1 MQKMLLTALTPTQSL
16 EKPYRLQAG
25 NREQIDRFRANY
37 SKLFSLINEKDSEE
51 IVKGHLMGFLNEV
64 YYKDAY
70 LIAPKDKTDFV
81 IYAGKDANTPA
92 GVLFEV
98 KRPANKGEMITRQN
112 LNAKAFHE
120 LLLYYFRER
129 IDAQNNDIRYCVIT
143 NVYEWFIF
151 DATDIDRLFYRNAHL
166 TKEYK
171 AWSSKQKV
179 STNNDLFYN
188 EIAKRFLADF
198 DEDIVFTYFDL
209 REFKTIVSDADTAND
224 KALLPLYKIL
234 SPTHLL
240 KLPTATDSN
249 RLNPKFYSE
258 LLHLIGLEEVKD
270 GGKKVIRRKE
280 AGKRDEGSL
289 LENALIELDSSG
301 KFYQLH
307 DRAQYGATASA
318 DRTHEQLFS
327 VALELCITWVNRIL
341 FLKLLES
348 QLVKYHAGNRDYA
361 FLNSGTIPD
370 FDELN
375 KLFFRV
381 LAKKPSERQASIQT
395 KFGKVPY
402 LNSSLFETTELE
414 NDTIP
419 VSQLDNGL
427 TLPVLR
433 NSVLADNPAYRSTKD
448 LPTLSYLFAFLD
460 AYDFASESREVIQE
474 KNRTLINASVLGLIF
489 EKINGYKDGSFY
501 TPGFITEYMCRET
514 IRRAVVQKFNDAKGW
529 DCADFAALENKDLD
543 RAEANALINEIRICD
558 PAVGSGHFLV
568 SALNELIAVKSDL
581 GVLQDTAGKRIKD
594 YTVSIVNDELI
605 VQDEDEVP
613 FSYVLQATG
622 KPTPE
627 RQRVQKTLFHE
638 KQTLIENCL
647 FGVDINPN
655 SVKIC
660 RLRLWIEL
668 LKNAY
673 YTDESGFAELE
684 TLPNIDINIKQGNSL
699 LSKFSLTEDL
709 SDVFGKQNGPPTR
722 FSLRTYKDA
731 VTAYKDAK
739 TKDAKAELQRFIN
752 EIKSQFRETVSNRDP
767 KRRKLADLRGQRVLL
782 DNNIDMFGNPM
793 KDPKLVAAEIIRT
806 DKCIEQIENEIANI
820 ENNAL
825 YRGAFEWRFEFP
837 EVLNDK
843 GEFVGF
849 DAVIGNPP
857 YIRQE
862 DLGELAKSYFKKTFK
877 TYSGTADLYVFFV
890 EQGFNVLRP
899 NGQFVY
905 IIPNKWMR
913 AGYGL
918 GLRKFFQKER
928 LIEIDDFGDLQVFD
942 DATTYPCIIQ
952 AQKAAPLTTF
962 HAVNLQ
968 TLTYDAGLTHHVAN
982 TRFEIPLSAMP
993 DEGWTLANAQQ
1004 QKLRNKL
1011 ATDVIPLNE
1020 YIEGKVFRGVLT
1032 GLTEAFVIDETVK
1045 NRLVD
1050 EDERSA
1056 DVIRP
1061 FILGRDIKTYGIPQA
1076 SKFLI
1081 LFEKGV
1087 SNQKRQNTE
1096 AEQWLEL
1103 TYPAVYTFLLAYKE
1117 KAKVRTDKGDYWW
1130 ELRACDYYAE
1140 FDKPKIMYQ
1149 VFQVKPAFIYDEQGL
1164 YCNNSM
1170 WIVPKADKALFAF
1183 LNSKMGWYLIS
1194 NYCTAIQNGYQLIYQ
1209 YFGQIPIP
1217 LRLAD
1222 SQEVLTAK
1230 ADQILTAKAADSTAD
1245 TSALEAEIDRLV
1257 YALYG
1262 LTDEEIAIV
1271 EGRA

>member
-1 MQKMLLTALTPTQSL
+1 MLLTAHTPAKSL
-16 EKPYRLQAG
+16 DRVYSLQPAT
-25 NREQIDRFRANY
+25 REQIERFKTSY
-37 SKLFSLINEKDSEE
+37 LKLLPLINEKESEE
-51 IVKGHLMGFLNEV
+51 NVKDHLMDFLKEV
-64 YYKDAY
+64 YYRDAHVV
-70 LIAPKDKTDFV
+70 APKGKTDFV
-81 IYAGKDANTPA
+81 IHLGKDATTQA

-112 LNAKAFHE
+112 LNVKAFHE
-120 LLLYYFRER
+120 LLLYYFQER
-129 IDAQNNDIRYCVIT
+129 QRSRNSDIRHCVIT
-143 NVYEWFIF
+143 NVFEWFIF
-151 DATDIDRLFYRNAHL
+151 DAALIDRLFYRNTHL
-166 TKEYK
+166 IKEYK
-171 AWSSKQKV
+171 AWASGQKV
-179 STNNDLFYN
+179 SRNNDLFYN
-188 EIAKRFLADF
+188 EIVKPFLAELP
-198 DEDIVFTYFDL
+198 DEIPFTYFDI
-209 REFKTIVSDADTAND
+209 RDYQKVVADADTVND
-224 KALLPLYKIL
+224 KALLSLYKIL

-240 KLPTATDSN
+240 KLPPATDSN

-280 AGKRDEGSL
+280 ASKRDEGSL
-289 LENALIELDSSG
+289 LEMAIIELDSSG
-301 KFYQLH
+301 KLYQLH
-307 DRAQYGATASA
+307 DRSQYGATA
-318 DRTHEQLFS
+318 DDQLFS
-327 VALELCITWVNRIL
+327 VGLELCITWVNRIL

-348 QLVKYHAGNRDYA
+348 QLVNYHGGNKDYTFLNRD
-361 FLNSGTIPD
+361 TIPD

-381 LAKKPSERQASIQT
+381 LARKPSERQASIQS
-395 KFGKVPY
+395 KFGRVPY

-414 NDTIP
+414 NDSIG
-419 VSQLDNGL
+419 VNQLDNGL
-427 TLPVLR
+427 KLPILR
-433 NSVLADNPAYRSTKD
+433 NSVLSDNSTYRDTKEVST
-448 LPTLSYLFAFLD
+448 LAYLFAFLD

-514 IRRAVVQKFNDAKGW
+514 IRKAVVQKFNEAKGW
-529 DCADFAALENKDLD
+529 DCNDFADLENKDLD
-543 RAEANALINEIRICD
+543 RAEANTLINEIRICD

-581 GVLQDTAGKRIKD
+581 GVLQDAAGKRIKE
-594 YTVSIVNDELI
+594 YTVSILNDELI
-605 VQDEDEVP
+605 VQDEDETP
-613 FSYVLQATG
+613 FQYVLQATG
-622 KPTPE
+622 KPTAE

-638 KQTLIENCL
+638 KQTIIENCL

-673 YTDESGFAELE
+673 YADESGFTELE

-709 SDVFGKQNGPPTR
+709 SEVFRKQK

-731 VTAYKDAK
+731 VTAYKEAK
-739 TKDAKAELQRFIN
+739 TKDAKAELQRFIS
-752 EIKSQFRETVSNRDP
+752 EIKNQFRETVSNRDP
-767 KRRKLADLRGQRVLL
+767 KRKKLADLRGQRVLL
-782 DNNIDMFGNPM
+782 NNNIDMFGNPM
-793 KDPKLVAAEIIRT
+793 KDPKLVAAELVRT
-806 DKCIEQIENEIANI
+806 DKYILQIENEIADI

-825 YRGAFEWRFEFP
+825 YRGSFEWRFEFP
-837 EVLNDK
+837 EVLNEK
-843 GEFVGF
+843 GDFVGF
-849 DAVIGNPP
+849 DIIIGNPP

-862 DLGELAKSYFKKTFK
+862 ELGIGAKTYFKKTFA

-890 EQGFNVLRP
+890 EQGFNIMRQ
-899 NGQFVY
+899 NGHFVY
-905 IIPNKWMR
+905 IMPNKWMR

-918 GLRKFFQKER
+918 GLRRFFKKQR
-928 LIEIDDFGDLQVFD
+928 LVEIDDFGDLQVFD

-952 AQKAAPLTTF
+952 AQKAVPLSKF

-968 TLTYDAGLTHHVAN
+968 TLTYDVGLAHHATN
-982 TRFEIPLSAMP
+982 IRFEVSLSEML

-1004 QKLRNKL
+1004 QTLRNKL
-1011 ATDVIPLNE
+1011 SAQTTLLSE
-1020 YIEGKVFRGVLT
+1020 YIEDKAYYGIKT
-1032 GLTEAFVIDETVK
+1032 GLTEAFVIDGLTK
-1045 NRLVD
+1045 NRLID
-1050 EDERSA
+1050 EDENST

-1061 FILGRDIKTYGIPQA
+1061 FVLGRDVKPYGVPKA

-1087 SNQKRQNTE
+1087 SNQKRNGTD
-1096 AEQWLEL
+1096 AEQWLKL
-1103 TYPAVYTFLLAYKE
+1103 TYPAVYEHLSAYEE
-1117 KAKVRTDKGDYWW
+1117 KAKARTDKGDYWW

-1140 FDKPKIMYQ
+1140 FDKPKILYQ

-1170 WIVPKADKALFAF
+1170 WIIPKADKALFAL

-1217 LRLAD
+1217 LCLTELKEPLTKLVD
-1222 SQEVLTAK
+1222 NVLTAK
-1230 ADQILTAKAADSTAD
+1230 ATDSTAD
-1245 TSALEAEIDRLV
+1245 TSALETEIDQLV

-1262 LTDEEIAIV
+1262 LTDEEIKIV
-1271 EGRA
+1271 EGRAL